1 MIFNNYLGH
10 TGRLIFGLV
19 YSDKM
24 NFQHVEANHRIVKKF
39 TESQETFT
47 EMQQKYEDE
56 KMREYKDKGIFNENM
71 ELIPKKPKTPEEMEL
86 EALETAAPKFV
97 VDAYKWAKGQT

>member
-1 MIFNNYLGH
+1 
-10 TGRLIFGLV
+10 
-19 YSDKM
+19 M